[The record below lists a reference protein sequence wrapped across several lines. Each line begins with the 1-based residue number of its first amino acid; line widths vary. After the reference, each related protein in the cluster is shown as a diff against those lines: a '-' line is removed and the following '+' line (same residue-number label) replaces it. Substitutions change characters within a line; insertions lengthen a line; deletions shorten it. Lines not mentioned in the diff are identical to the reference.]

1 MLADNDGPTGSFDWA
16 GSARQ
21 RHSQYAPILVDETG
35 AHAVEVLRRTVAPEA
50 APRLS
55 ALPIPP
61 TRRRGRNG
69 KLQRVKVLWE
79 NGVYVGPVSRIRAIV
94 ERQS

>member
-1 MLADNDGPTGSFDWA
+1 MLADNDGPIGSFDWA

-21 RHSQYAPILVDETG
+21 RRSEYVPILVAETG
-35 AHAVEVLRRTVAPEA
+35 AHAAEALRRAVAPES

-55 ALPIPP
+55 ALPIPT
-61 TRRRGRNG
+61 TRKRGRNG

-79 NGVYVGPVSRIRAIV
+79 NGVYVGPVTRIRAIT
-94 ERQS
+94 ERQF

>member
-1 MLADNDGPTGSFDWA
+1 MLADNDGPIGSFDWA

-21 RHSQYAPILVDETG
+21 RRSQYVPILVPETG
-35 AHAVEVLRRTVAPEA
+35 AHAMQVLRRTVAPEA
-50 APRLS
+50 VPRLS
-55 ALPIPP
+55 ALPIPT

-69 KLQRVKVLWE
+69 KLQRVRVLWE
-79 NGVYVGPVSRIRAIV
+79 NGVYRGPVSRIRAIV